1 MAQIR
6 GDSSVV
12 GSSAVFGGS
21 VVARGVEGHST
32 NDHGVVGVTFG
43 PGTGVFGVGTKG
55 RGVEGESTENHA
67 IVGTSKGIG
76 TGVFGVGIKGRGVEG
91 QSAENHA
98 IVGTS
103 QGIGTG
109 VFGVGI
115 KGRGV
120 EGQSTENHAIVGTSK
135 GRGAGV
141 FGIADNGNGIEGHST
156 NQIGVFGKGGRL
168 AGKFEGNVEVTG
180 DIIMQN
186 ADCAE
191 DFTIAGAGNVE
202 PGTVMV
208 LDEGGT
214 VRPSDQ
220 AFDTRVAG
228 VVSGAGTYKPALVLD
243 RRADGTHRQPVALLG
258 KVFCKVDATFGPI
271 RLGDLLTSS
280 PTPGHAM
287 RAADASKAFGAV
299 LGKALH
305 PLASGQG
312 LIPILVTLH

>member
-1 MAQIR
+1 MALVPR
-6 GDSSVV
+6 V
-12 GSSAVFGGS
+12 
-21 VVARGVEGHST
+21 
-32 NDHGVVGVTFG
+32 
-43 PGTGVFGVGTKG
+43 
-55 RGVEGESTENHA
+55 
-67 IVGTSKGIG
+67 
-76 TGVFGVGIKGRGVEG
+76 
-91 QSAENHA
+91 
-98 IVGTS
+98 
-103 QGIGTG
+103 
-109 VFGVGI
+109 
-115 KGRGV
+115 GV

-135 GRGAGV
+135 GTGAGV
-141 FGIADNGNGIEGHST
+141 FGIAEKGNGVEGHST

-168 AGKFEGNVEVTG
+168 AGKFEGDVEVTG
-180 DIIMQN
+180 DIRLAN

-191 DFTIAGAGNVE
+191 DFTVHGAQDVE

-208 LDEGGT
+208 LENGGT

-243 RRADGTHRQPVALLG
+243 RRADSAHRQPIALMG
-258 KVFCKVDATFGPI
+258 KVFCKVDATFGAI
-271 RLGDLLTSS
+271 GVGDLLTSS

-287 RAADASKAFGAV
+287 RAADASRSFGAV